1 MIKIKERKNTKG
13 RKNYERERERGSLFP
28 EICFLSKVKEK
39 DKEKVT
45 TQEREGEQKEKRKCR
60 TTELTAEDCAI

>member
-1 MIKIKERKNTKG
+1 MRETERD
-13 RKNYERERERGSLFP
+13 SLFP

>member
-39 DKEKVT
+39 DKESDHPR
-45 TQEREGEQKEKRKCR
+45 ERGRAEGEEEMQDHRS
-60 TTELTAEDCAI
+60 DS